1 MTAVKVVGWSLL
13 ALAVI
18 FTLGF
23 IFTGE
28 DLVTYMFFA
37 PKYANVQREVF
48 TNTQSFVQG
57 KAEYLGKLK
66 YQYLMADGPQ
76 KQALRSLIMDEAR
89 SVDMQKMPP
98 DIQGFVRT
106 LEGGY

>member
-1 MTAVKVVGWSLL
+1 MSGWKITGYGLL
-13 ALAVI
+13 FLVVI
-18 FTLGF
+18 FALGF

-28 DLVTYMFFA
+28 DLISYMFFA

-48 TNTQSFVQG
+48 QNTQSFVQG
-57 KAEYLGKLK
+57 KAEYLGKLR

-76 KQALRSLIMDEAR
+76 KEALKSLILSEA
-89 SVDMQKMPP
+89 STVDMNKMPP
-98 DIQGFVRT
+98 NIQGFVRT